1 MTESADNRKQSF
13 PTKRKDKKTEE
24 ESYKRF
30 PTSNHLHRWEQ
41 ACTRNPGLEDETA
54 SRVEVAQ
61 AFWSE
66 LGFQRLHVSV
76 EVKWPCRV
84 LRRLAVETA
93 WAEHLPEKLTDN
105 NQNYYIFN

>member
-1 MTESADNRKQSF
+1 MTESADNRIQSF
-13 PTKRKDKKTEE
+13 STKRKDKKTEE
-24 ESYKRF
+24 ESCKSASSGGF
-30 PTSNHLHRWEQ
+30 QPPTVHLHRREQ

-93 WAEHLPEKLTDN
+93 
-105 NQNYYIFN
+105 